1 MQAQWED
8 GLTPRCQVLRGEEG
22 QKLEHYRGYK
32 LDGALESGW
41 KGDFN
46 ELSTSGSVGIYELY
60 ETDRKLSSML
70 NPAVHVHVRPSKYK
84 AGLLTGLRTC
94 TQCRSG

>member
-1 MQAQWED
+1 M
-8 GLTPRCQVLRGEEG
+8 
-22 QKLEHYRGYK
+22 
-32 LDGALESGW
+32 DGALESGW

-70 NPAVHVHVRPSKYK
+70 NPAVKQLGPCSNHGGHYD
-84 AGLLTGLRTC
+84 
-94 TQCRSG
+94 

>member
-1 MQAQWED
+1 MRAQWGD

-22 QKLEHYRGYK
+22 QKPENCRGYK
-32 LDGALESGW
+32 MDGALESGW

-70 NPAVHVHVRPSKYK
+70 NPAVGEEAALSR
-84 AGLLTGLRTC
+84 GRTQR
-94 TQCRSG
+94 TNFGG